1 DFPVVVCVIAA
12 GFGAAS
18 CALLRPSSDR
28 QHRGCPLF
36 KTGFRPGSRHL
47 RSRPS
52 STGRRRGAHMEGLCS
67 APCLVSSVTTT
78 LTTANRGV
86 TCKRDAKNPT
96 LMAGH
101 GLQTSQG
108 AWSV

>member
-1 DFPVVVCVIAA
+1 
-12 GFGAAS
+12 
-18 CALLRPSSDR
+18 
-28 QHRGCPLF
+28 
-36 KTGFRPGSRHL
+36 
-47 RSRPS
+47 
-52 STGRRRGAHMEGLCS
+52 MEGLCS

-101 GLQTSQG
+101 GFRRHKGLGLFDCGPLGGTCLDIRAGVRPRFSFQCLENSLRRI
-108 AWSV
+108 